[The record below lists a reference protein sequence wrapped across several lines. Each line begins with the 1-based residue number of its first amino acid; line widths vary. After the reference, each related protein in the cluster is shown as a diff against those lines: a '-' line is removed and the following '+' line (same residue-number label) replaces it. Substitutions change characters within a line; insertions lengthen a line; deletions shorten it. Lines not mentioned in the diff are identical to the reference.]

1 MNFKPT
7 GNALSNIETVVDY
20 YISNPNDIDF
30 VRADKRIQ
38 PVSKISLKDM
48 REKLKSTSTQMKTE
62 TTADAFNYELDL
74 TDSVLNVEQSIAMQK
89 SDAFLY
95 SWILYHND
103 NLSDYDKFNIKI
115 NPLQYLLNV
124 DVKISA

>member
-1 MNFKPT
+1 
-7 GNALSNIETVVDY
+7 
-20 YISNPNDIDF
+20 
-30 VRADKRIQ
+30 
-38 PVSKISLKDM
+38 
-48 REKLKSTSTQMKTE
+48 
-62 TTADAFNYELDL
+62 
-74 TDSVLNVEQSIAMQK
+74 VLNVEQSIAMQK

>member
-1 MNFKPT
+1 
-7 GNALSNIETVVDY
+7 LSATRSETNIT
-20 YISNPNDIDF
+20 N
-30 VRADKRIQ
+30 
-38 PVSKISLKDM
+38 
-48 REKLKSTSTQMKTE
+48 
-62 TTADAFNYELDL
+62 ADAFNYEMNL

-95 SWILYHND
+95 SWILFNND

-124 DVKISA
+124 DLKISA

>member
-1 MNFKPT
+1 
-7 GNALSNIETVVDY
+7 
-20 YISNPNDIDF
+20 
-30 VRADKRIQ
+30 
-38 PVSKISLKDM
+38 
-48 REKLKSTSTQMKTE
+48 MKTE

-74 TDSVLNVEQSIAMQK
+74 SDSVLNVEQSIAMQK